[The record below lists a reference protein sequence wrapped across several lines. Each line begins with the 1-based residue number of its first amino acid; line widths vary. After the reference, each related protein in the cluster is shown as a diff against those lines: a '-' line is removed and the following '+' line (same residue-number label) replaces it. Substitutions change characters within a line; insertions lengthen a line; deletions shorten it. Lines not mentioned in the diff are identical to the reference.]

1 MAETPARTWP
11 RPKEEPDF
19 AFQCASTPPFGLAR
33 EMPRTMDAF
42 QQDPAGRGAPAH
54 AGFQPFESF
63 RPGSFPTAG
72 GEMEARGL
80 NSRCPRRGRSLQP
93 MENRGHSRR
102 KGEYYREYYRECCRE
117 YRREYCRETCRGE
130 CRGEMAL
137 PERMERN
144 ENMGNGKER
153 CGGAG
158 ASPPHPKFRARWKA
172 CDQLNAWGISSPAP
186 PDHFLEKM
194 DENFQ

>member
-117 YRREYCRETCRGE
+117 Y

-144 ENMGNGKER
+144 ENMENGKAR
-153 CGGAG
+153 RRRGQPPPPKISGA
-158 ASPPHPKFRARWKA
+158 
-172 CDQLNAWGISSPAP
+172 
-186 PDHFLEKM
+186 LEGL
-194 DENFQ
+194 